1 MDTIARI
8 AIISDAICPWC
19 YIGKRQLDRALPVLA
34 DEGMRV
40 STMWLPYQLNP
51 DMPIGGL
58 PRAEYRARKFGSA
71 ERGKELD
78 ARVTAAAAAVG
89 LDFRMDLIQ
98 TTPNTLAAHR
108 LAWFAYETD
117 TEAQD
122 ALVEAMFKA
131 YFIDGRDIE
140 DTDVLVECAASVGL
154 DRATTLAFLDGDEGR
169 ETVLAQDEAARRG
182 GLNGVPT
189 FVMNRHILFS
199 GAVPAEQMVEAF
211 RGAWKVLSNQKAA

>member
-1 MDTIARI
+1 MDSIARI

-19 YIGKRQLDRALPVLA
+19 YIGKRQLDRALPILA
-34 DEGMRV
+34 GEGMQI

-51 DMPIGGL
+51 DMPIGGR
-58 PRAEYRARKFGSA
+58 PRAEYRARKFGSV
-71 ERGKELD
+71 ERGRELD
-78 ARVTAAAAAVG
+78 ARVTQAAAAVG
-89 LDFRMDLIQ
+89 LDFHMDRIQ
-98 TTPNTLAAHR
+98 TTPNTLSAHR

-117 TEAQD
+117 TAVQD

-131 YFIDGRDIE
+131 YFVDGRNIE
-140 DTDVLVECAASVGL
+140 EPEVLADCAASAGMDHVT
-154 DRATTLAFLDGDEGR
+154 ALAFLAGEEGR
-169 ETVLAQDEAARRG
+169 ETVLTQDEAARRA

-211 RGAWKVLSNQKAA
+211 RGAWKTLSSQIAA